1 MGNSLKELGRLG
13 QKRYGGFFYEEFLRE
28 LQGKKGMAVYQEM
41 SENDDTIG
49 AILFSIEMLIRQA
62 SWDVQPGGTTPAD
75 EEARDF
81 VLSCMDDMSD
91 TWSDTI
97 SEILSFLT
105 YGWSAH
111 EIVYKRRCGKRSDP
125 QLRSKYTD
133 GLIGWQKL
141 PIRSQDTLYEWLYD
155 DNDNIRG
162 IIQNPPPDFGFIEI
176 PVEKLLLFKTKSRK
190 GNPEGRSILRNAY
203 RDWYFKRRIQEIEG
217 IGIERDLA
225 GFPVLTA
232 PEGLDIWNAEDPEM
246 VAIKNAAENI
256 VQNIRRDSL
265 EGLVAPNGWE
275 LKLLTSGGQRQFDTS
290 AVIERYDS
298 RMAMT
303 CMADFILL
311 GHQNVG
317 SFALSSDKTKMFSMA
332 IGSYLDIICEVF
344 NNQAIPALIDINGDY
359 FSGITDYPTL
369 THGDVED
376 ANLEKLGDYISK
388 MITCGALIPDESVE
402 DFVREQAGMP
412 ERLEDWDEAEDTSA
426 SDGGTDQ
433 NGNQQNAGATPSAD
447 EPPKGTAGTTRNTT
461 GSEDEPDDGDDE
473 EDNED
478 DEKDDLDKARA
489 ARKRLGRRGG

>member
-133 GLIGWQKL
+133 GLISWQKL

-232 PEGLDIWNAEDPEM
+232 PEGLDIWNAEDSEM
-246 VAIKNAAENI
+246 VAIKNAAESI

-433 NGNQQNAGATPSAD
+433 NGNQQNAGAAPSAD
-447 EPPKGTAGTTRNTT
+447 EPPKGTAGTTRTT
-461 GSEDEPDDGDDE
+461 GSEDDLDDGDDE
-473 EDNED
+473 EDTED

>member
-433 NGNQQNAGATPSAD
+433 NGIQQNAGAAPSAD
-447 EPPKGTAGTTRNTT
+447 EPPKGTAGTTRTT
-461 GSEDEPDDGDDE
+461 GSEDDLDDGDE
-473 EDNED
+473 EDTED